1 MSRIIKLLCFVAAFT
16 ALVIP
21 AGCEK
26 DAFDAFLE
34 KESYSPKGDMIWDI
48 YPVVLSFVVS
58 DAQGNN
64 LFDESTPGNW
74 LSGPVT
80 ATFCGNTYEWSP
92 VNTKAYLA
100 VIKGFYIYPKSYTGS
115 NEVML
120 NFGELDGTKKW
131 DSDLIV
137 TWPDNSKDIIRV
149 QHAFR
154 WDENGLPD
162 AYTGFKVNGRDIPGG
177 IIRLTK

>member
-1 MSRIIKLLCFVAAFT
+1 MSRIIRLLCFVAAFA

-21 AGCEK
+21 TSCEK

-34 KESYSPKGDMIWDI
+34 KESYSPKEGMIWDI
-48 YPVVLSFVVS
+48 NPVVLSFVVS
-58 DAQGNN
+58 DVQGKN
-64 LFDESTPGNW
+64 LFDESTPDNW
-74 LSGPVT
+74 LSGPIT
-80 ATFCGNTYEWSP
+80 ATFCSNTYEWP
-92 VNTKAYLA
+92 RVNTKAYLA
-100 VIKGFYIYPKSYTGS
+100 VIKGFYIYPQSYTGS
-115 NEVML
+115 NEVTL
-120 NFGELDGTKKW
+120 NFGELDGTEKW

-149 QHAFR
+149 QHAIR

-162 AYTGFKVNGRDIPGG
+162 AYTGFKVNGHALDGG